1 MNPKTIL
8 PTAKYMAKLVEKAL
22 KEKDSKTC
30 IQCKRVYE
38 ATEESDGVRVLCDR
52 LWPRGIKKENLKYDI
67 WAKEITPSKEIRE
80 LLHKE
85 KMPFDGFAEAYREEL
100 EASESVAAF
109 VKKCRVWLKHEN
121 VTLLYAAKNTEENH
135 ALVLRAWLSQQ
146 VKRA

>member
-1 MNPKTIL
+1 
-8 PTAKYMAKLVEKAL
+8 
-22 KEKDSKTC
+22 
-30 IQCKRVYE
+30 
-38 ATEESDGVRVLCDR
+38 
-52 LWPRGIKKENLKYDI
+52 
-67 WAKEITPSKEIRE
+67 
-80 LLHKE
+80 
-85 KMPFDGFAEAYREEL
+85 MPFDGFAEAYREEL